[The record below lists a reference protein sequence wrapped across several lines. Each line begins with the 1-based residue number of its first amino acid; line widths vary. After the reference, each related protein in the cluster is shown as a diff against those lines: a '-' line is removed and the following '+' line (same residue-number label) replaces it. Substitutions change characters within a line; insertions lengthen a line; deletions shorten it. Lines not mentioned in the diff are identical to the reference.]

1 MKTRKIICFAAA
13 LTMLMTAFGC
23 TAGGE
28 SKTGSAPQSSAA
40 ASEASENSVAD
51 TKDDV
56 DEDEVSIDIVKG
68 SGYDTNGDDY
78 GIDTVEGAKSL
89 ETADEA
95 PAEEAP
101 AAEAPAEGVTYD
113 GAKGETKKN
122 STERGA
128 TDAEAEKE
136 EEPAESSP
144 EASGEVSD
152 TSDSS
157 ETSESSEI
165 SEPSESSAV
174 SDQTPK
180 AGQLTAGEWN
190 DNDNFGFFS
199 NLVDSGKIT
208 FPSYGLDPR
217 YRTAVTVKNNEGKA
231 LPNVKAELLDEGD
244 KVLWTGITDKEGNAY
259 LFCAEGEKPVSVRV
273 TSGDKNA
280 TESIKEKENRD
291 QSNKKS
297 ADNTLEIKLDAEPV
311 TYKNT
316 DIMFIMDATGSMS
329 DEMLFLQSEFT
340 AITEK
345 VGSDNA
351 RYSVNFYRD
360 KHDEYIT
367 KCYSFSKN
375 IKKMQKL
382 LNSESADGG
391 GDLPEAVAEILDK
404 TMVEAKW
411 RTEAVKL
418 AFMIFDAPPHEG
430 TQTTILNAVKTA
442 AEKGIRLV
450 PVVSSNSDRSTELF
464 ARALAVNTG
473 GTYVFLTDDSGI
485 GDSHLE
491 PIIGSYKVEKL
502 YDIIIRVINDYK
514 QG

>member
-1 MKTRKIICFAAA
+1 MKTRKIICLAAS

-23 TAGGE
+23 TAGNE
-28 SKTGSAPQSSAA
+28 VKTSSTPQSSAG
-40 ASEASENSVAD
+40 ASETSENSVAD

-56 DEDEVSIDIVKG
+56 DEDDVSVDVVKG
-68 SGYDTNGDDY
+68 TGYDGDGTRY

-89 ETADEA
+89 ET
-95 PAEEAP
+95 AEEAP

-113 GAKGETKKN
+113 RTKGETKKN
-122 STERGA
+122 STERGTGDTA
-128 TDAEAEKE
+128 S
-136 EEPAESSP
+136 EEPETSGEESGRVSEESPESS
-144 EASGEVSD
+144 EA
-152 TSDSS
+152 SDSS
-157 ETSESSEI
+157 A
-165 SEPSESSAV
+165 P

-217 YRTAVTVKNNEGKA
+217 YRTAVTVRNEEGKA
-231 LPNVKAELLDEGD
+231 LPNVKAELLNESN
-244 KVLWTGITDKEGNAY
+244 KVLWTGITDKKGNAY
-259 LFCAEGEKPVSVRV
+259 LFCKEGEKPVSVRV
-273 TSGDKNA
+273 VSGDKNT

-291 QSNKKS
+291 QSEKKS

-360 KHDEYIT
+360 KYDEYVT
-367 KCYSFSKN
+367 KCYSFTKN

-391 GDLPEAVAEILDK
+391 GDMPEAVAEILDK

-411 RTEAVKL
+411 RTESVKI
-418 AFMIFDAPPHEG
+418 AFMIFDAPPHDG
-430 TQTTILNAVKTA
+430 TETRILEAVKTA

-450 PVVSSNSDRSTELF
+450 PVVSSNTERNTELF

-485 GDSHLE
+485 GSSHLE
-491 PIIGSYKVEKL
+491 PVIGSYKVEKL